1 MDLKMN
7 MRSMKKKIY
16 LVRTANSK
24 TYLDIKINFF
34 KGKVEKIQRM
44 NQIFNKL

>member
-1 MDLKMN
+1 MDLKMI
-7 MRSMKKKIY
+7 MRSIRKKIY
-16 LVRTANSK
+16 LVITANSK

-34 KGKVEKIQRM
+34 KGKTEIKQRM